1 MISDPA
7 FFMPNFFSIL
17 TLGSGKCKHNFFAHL
32 FKMTYLVLTKKPNC
46 DCLKPKFKLKLFQKN
61 NYNRYI
67 LFLAHNFVMQMEQ
80 KNKHP

>member
-32 FKMTYLVLTKKPNC
+32 FKMTYLVLTKNQIVIVSNQN
-46 DCLKPKFKLKLFQKN
+46 L
-61 NYNRYI
+61 
-67 LFLAHNFVMQMEQ
+67 NFNSFR
-80 KNKHP
+80 KIITIGIFYF